1 MHLYLSKVEC
11 HHSFFYFIFLI
22 SRVVLI
28 LLKDMGYWMEWS
40 ISRSSVL
47 KLSKLYSNN
56 NKIKSKN
63 N

>member
-28 LLKDMGYWMEWS
+28 LLKTWVIGWS
-40 ISRSSVL
+40 GPYHEVL
-47 KLSKLYSNN
+47 F
-56 NKIKSKN
+56 
-63 N
+63 